1 MYMFCVL
8 VKIKKRGPPCG
19 VLRGVERNALAPKP
33 SHVQKR
39 SRCRPIPKTVEQIE
53 RRNSLI
59 LKAFFHRFC
68 SCSNLPIERGQNQ
81 IPSY

>member
-19 VLRGVERNALAPKP
+19 VLRGVEQDALAPKP
-33 SHVQKR
+33 SHVQKCA
-39 SRCRPIPKTVEQIE
+39 RCRPIPKTVEQIE